1 MALKQA
7 LSQVF
12 RFPLL
17 VLSHQCSL
25 LIFTLKLVLS
35 EGEEAEVFQPS
46 HEAIQ
51 LGMKVISLD
60 FRLYRVNELIKGDYV
75 VS

>member
-12 RFPLL
+12 QFPLL

-46 HEAIQ
+46 HEATQ
-51 LGMKVISLD
+51 LDMKVISHD
-60 FRLYRVNELIKGDYV
+60 FRLDMVNELIKGDYV
-75 VS
+75 AS